1 MTSANE
7 PNPMTSANEPN
18 PITSEND
25 QKTEGVEP

>member
-7 PNPMTSANEPN
+7 PNPMTSATEPN
-18 PITSEND
+18 PMTSAND

>member
-7 PNPMTSANEPN
+7 PNPMTSANEPS
-18 PITSEND
+18 PMTSAND